1 MEQVELNADL
11 RTHFGK
17 QVRQLRAQG
26 WVPAV
31 VYGSHYPTT
40 PIQIEAKALQKTL
53 ARAGGSKLIKLQ
65 IADREPVSVLTREVQ
80 RDLLRHHVIH
90 VDFQQVVMTEK
101 ITAEVPLHLIGE
113 APAVKDLG
121 GILVYGVD
129 RIEVH
134 CFPADLPPAI
144 EEDLSALRHFHDAI
158 TVGDLKLPETVTVLT
173 EPETTIARIEAPR
186 IAEAVEEAAEE
197 APAEEPEIVRR
208 RAEREAEEEGE
219 S

>member
-1 MEQVELNADL
+1 MEQIELSAAL

-40 PIQIEAKALQKTL
+40 PIQVEAKALQKTL
-53 ARAGGSKLIKLQ
+53 AQAGGSKLINLQ

-80 RDLLRHHVIH
+80 RDLLHHHIIH

-101 ITAEVPLHLIGE
+101 ITAEVPLHLTGE

-121 GILVYGVD
+121 GILVYGIDYV
-129 RIEVH
+129 EVH
-134 CFPADLPPAI
+134 CFPADLPAAI
-144 EEDLSALRHFHDAI
+144 EVDLSVLRRIHDVI
-158 TVGDLKLPETVTVLT
+158 TVSDLKLPKAITVLT
-173 EPETTIARIEAPR
+173 EPETMIARIEAPR
-186 IAEAVEEAAEE
+186 IAEVVEEAVEEA
-197 APAEEPEIVRR
+197 PTEEPELVRR
-208 RAEREAEEEGE
+208 RLEREEEEE
-219 S
+219 A